1 MNDITLKKPVSLLNR
16 NVKIDL
22 KELFTSLAKKS
33 LSAKAQI
40 LTGDV
45 GGLVETAIDG
55 FLDLPASIKLEE
67 LQDEELSWVL
77 IVTSL
82 SKALQ
87 SQMEKDEDLFNI
99 NPNLSEDTELI
110 KDELIDSIN
119 QLEISINS
127 DFFSSPQNLTIF
139 DELEPFLLN
148 GLKNWA

>member
-127 DFFSSPQNLTIF
+127 DFFSSPQNLTI
-139 DELEPFLLN
+139 
-148 GLKNWA
+148 W

>member
-119 QLEISINS
+119 QLEISINNS
-127 DFFSSPQNLTIF
+127 T
-139 DELEPFLLN
+139 LN
-148 GLKNWA
+148 SL